1 MGNSGTADGE
11 ERTGPVPGAESAS
24 HAESSTTPGDSL
36 KPGVGGRYMPTYSLV
51 FGGAAAM
58 MAAGLLG
65 IGYFSKNATV
75 VWAGLVLFTLA
86 TLILVGLCLVLIL
99 WIVRNFPS
107 HGTFLKRGPKVPP
120 DVNQG
125 VSQP

>member
-1 MGNSGTADGE
+1 MSNSGTADGE
-11 ERTGPVPGAESAS
+11 ERTGPVPGAESTT
-24 HAESSTTPGDSL
+24 HVESSTTPGDGI
-36 KPGVGGRYMPTYSLV
+36 KPRVSGRYMPTYSLV

-75 VWAGLVLFTLA
+75 VLAGLALFTLA
-86 TLILVGLCLVLIL
+86 TLILVALCLVMIL

-107 HGTFLKRGPKVPP
+107 AGTFFKRRPKVPP

-125 VSQP
+125 VTQP